1 MALMISG
8 LGVSRGVAIG
18 AVHVMQR
25 SALEIY
31 ERHLKATEVDA
42 EVQRF
47 QSAVITA
54 SQQLRD
60 IQDSVPA
67 DAPKDIISFIG
78 SHLLMLD
85 DSMLSQVP
93 IDLIRE
99 RQCNAEWALKIQRD
113 QIASVFEEME
123 DEYLRTRQNDIDH
136 VIHLIQKIL
145 FDQQYL
151 VSEEVQTL
159 AGSIIVA
166 DDLTPAD
173 TVLLQN
179 QNIAG
184 FITELG
190 GPLSHTAI
198 IARSLGIPAV
208 VGVPDARLLLKNNE
222 TVIVDGSEGMILA
235 GVDQDTITNYQRK
248 QKSLEQAKR
257 KLHSL
262 RKVAA
267 KTQDNVLINLQ
278 ANVELLDDTRAL
290 ANCGADGVGL
300 YRTEFLYIDRTEPAN
315 EAEQY
320 EAYVK
325 VIRLMK
331 GRPVTIRTLDIGA
344 EKEFDPKYQGPLAQ
358 NPALGLRG
366 LRRSLRDTE
375 LFKLQLRAILR
386 ASSIGPTK
394 LMFPMLTSEDELQSA
409 LVVLNQAKSELI
421 KEDQAFDDTIAIGA
435 MIEVPA
441 SALAANQFAKN
452 LDFLSIG
459 TNDLIQYT
467 LAIDRIDE
475 AVNYLYDP
483 LHPAVLQLIHL
494 TLKAGQRAGIP
505 VSMCGEM
512 AGDIRYTKL
521 LLGMGLR
528 EFSTHPA
535 SLLEVKS
542 VINATDVSALEKR
555 CKDILNKHISS
566 AKIHHLVDQL
576 NL

>member
-18 AVHVMQR
+18 AVHVLQR

-31 ERHLKATEVDA
+31 ERHLNSKDVEA

-54 SQQLRD
+54 TQQLRD
-60 IQDSVPA
+60 IQDSIPA
-67 DAPKDIISFIG
+67 DAPKDIAAFIG

-113 QIASVFEEME
+113 QVVSIFEEME

-136 VIHLIQKIL
+136 VINLIQKIL

-208 VGVPDARLLLKNNE
+208 VGVSDARVLLKNGE

-235 GVDQDTITNYQRK
+235 GVDQDTINNYQRK
-248 QKSLEQAKR
+248 QKTLEQAKR
-257 KLHSL
+257 KLL
-262 RKVAA
+262 
-267 KTQDNVLINLQ
+267 
-278 ANVELLDDTRAL
+278 
-290 ANCGADGVGL
+290 
-300 YRTEFLYIDRTEPAN
+300 
-315 EAEQY
+315 
-320 EAYVK
+320 
-325 VIRLMK
+325 
-331 GRPVTIRTLDIGA
+331 
-344 EKEFDPKYQGPLAQ
+344 
-358 NPALGLRG
+358 
-366 LRRSLRDTE
+366 
-375 LFKLQLRAILR
+375 
-386 ASSIGPTK
+386 
-394 LMFPMLTSEDELQSA
+394 
-409 LVVLNQAKSELI
+409 
-421 KEDQAFDDTIAIGA
+421 
-435 MIEVPA
+435 
-441 SALAANQFAKN
+441 
-452 LDFLSIG
+452 
-459 TNDLIQYT
+459 
-467 LAIDRIDE
+467 
-475 AVNYLYDP
+475 
-483 LHPAVLQLIHL
+483 
-494 TLKAGQRAGIP
+494 
-505 VSMCGEM
+505 
-512 AGDIRYTKL
+512 
-521 LLGMGLR
+521 
-528 EFSTHPA
+528 
-535 SLLEVKS
+535 
-542 VINATDVSALEKR
+542 
-555 CKDILNKHISS
+555 
-566 AKIHHLVDQL
+566 
-576 NL
+576 

>member
-85 DSMLSQVP
+85 DSILSQVP

-300 YRTEFLYIDRTEPAN
+300 YRT
-315 EAEQY
+315 
-320 EAYVK
+320 
-325 VIRLMK
+325 
-331 GRPVTIRTLDIGA
+331 
-344 EKEFDPKYQGPLAQ
+344 
-358 NPALGLRG
+358 
-366 LRRSLRDTE
+366 
-375 LFKLQLRAILR
+375 
-386 ASSIGPTK
+386 
-394 LMFPMLTSEDELQSA
+394 
-409 LVVLNQAKSELI
+409 
-421 KEDQAFDDTIAIGA
+421 
-435 MIEVPA
+435 
-441 SALAANQFAKN
+441 
-452 LDFLSIG
+452 
-459 TNDLIQYT
+459 
-467 LAIDRIDE
+467 
-475 AVNYLYDP
+475 
-483 LHPAVLQLIHL
+483 
-494 TLKAGQRAGIP
+494 
-505 VSMCGEM
+505 
-512 AGDIRYTKL
+512 
-521 LLGMGLR
+521 
-528 EFSTHPA
+528 
-535 SLLEVKS
+535 
-542 VINATDVSALEKR
+542 
-555 CKDILNKHISS
+555 
-566 AKIHHLVDQL
+566 
-576 NL
+576 